1 MLKLNIGSD
10 TMKKK
15 NTEKKISKKKLHNYL
30 ILGVIFLLGIGVVLY
45 LCRWYEVYDEYQK
58 EIPVIRGHL
67 QEIVNEDLEHVIL
80 DNPTSIIYVCTSD
93 RDNCRSFEKNF
104 VKFLD
109 QREIKNEII
118 YLNTTG
124 IDQNSFINSF
134 NEKYA
139 KKKKLTANYPA
150 FIYFEDGKVSNI
162 LQATNDKELT
172 ISRVEHFLELTQ
184 TGE

>member
-1 MLKLNIGSD
+1 
-10 TMKKK
+10 MKKK

-67 QEIVNEDLEHVIL
+67 QEIVSEDLEHVIL
-80 DNPTSIIYVCTSD
+80 DNPTSIIYVCTSEMD
-93 RDNCRSFEKNF
+93 YCRSFEKNF

-109 QREIKNEII
+109 QKEIKDEII

-124 IDQNSFINSF
+124 IDQDAFVNNF

-139 KKKKLTANYPA
+139 KKKKLTTKYPA
-150 FIYFEDGKVSNI
+150 FIYFEDGKASHI
-162 LQATNDKELT
+162 LQENSDKELT
-172 ISRVEHFLELTQ
+172 MSKVEHFLELNSI
-184 TGE
+184 GE